1 MKGGMRDLRIEE
13 ETEAD
18 QYSYILFSVPHL
30 LLLPLNSPLSRFSSH
45 TFSKER
51 IQSAGICPMIEDRS
65 FF

>member
-18 QYSYILFSVPHL
+18 QYSYILFSVPL
-30 LLLPLNSPLSRFSSH
+30 LLLPLDSPLSRFSSH

-51 IQSAGICPMIEDRS
+51 IQSAGIFPIIKDGS